1 MNKVRSDAL
10 NNAMQH
16 LAQPLTA
23 DLRAALDC
31 AHQEAARRQ
40 SAYVDVEHLL
50 LGLLSQPNSPVC
62 ALLRTAQTEP
72 SALYQQVAAAV
83 GVEREPPVTLKG
95 YTRGASTAL
104 DRAMQIARQLEHGA
118 LDSRHLLLSLLDEHN
133 GAVHEALSRLTLSA
147 EDVRADLR
155 RQPPAR
161 PPVSAAP
168 PLATKKSSNGA
179 PEQLPEIVVIPS
191 RRKARQPGQST
202 VRWGRWPWVLGGV
215 ALLIYLLA
223 FLPGGSLFTFVFV
236 LIGWVFSVTLHE
248 FAHALVAYWGGDYT
262 VKDKGYLSF
271 NPLKYTHPM
280 LSIGLPLLFLAMGG
294 IGLPG
299 GAVYIERHR
308 LRSKWWSAA
317 VSAAGPS
324 ANLLLAIL
332 LSLPFAL
339 GLVDT
344 DVIEFSIW
352 LGRSPEGTT
361 IWQNAPLW
369 SAVAFLIM
377 LQVTAVCFNL
387 LPIPPLDG
395 FGVIEPL
402 LDQRTRWQMLQIGSY
417 GLFLVFLALWFV
429 PPIANGFWDMIFDI
443 THALQI
449 PGELVREGFRNF
461 MFWREP
467 PS

>member
-1 MNKVRSDAL
+1 MTAL
-10 NNAMQH
+10 HSTMQR
-16 LAQPLTA
+16 ASPLPLSA
-23 DLRAALDC
+23 DLRAALER
-31 AHQEAARRQ
+31 AQQEAARRQ
-40 SAYVDVEHLL
+40 SVYVDVEHLL
-50 LGLLSQPNSPVC
+50 LGLLSQADSPAC
-62 ALLRTAQTEP
+62 ALLRLVGADP
-72 SALYQQVAAAV
+72 SQLYQQVAAAV

-95 YTRGASTAL
+95 YTRPASSAL
-104 DRAMQIARQLEHGA
+104 DRTVQSARQLGHSV
-118 LDSRHLLLSLLDEHN
+118 LDARHLLLSLLDERD
-133 GAVHEALSRLTLSA
+133 GAVHETLSA
-147 EDVRADLR
+147 LSLTPEEVRADLR
-155 RQPPAR
+155 RQPPA
-161 PPVSAAP
+161 PAVVSATLPDRGTP
-168 PLATKKSSNGA
+168 PMTGQSA
-179 PEQLPEIVVIPS
+179 QQPEIVVVPT
-191 RRKARQPGQST
+191 RRKSRPPGAETS
-202 VRWGRWPWVLGGV
+202 RWGRWPWVLGGV

-236 LIGWVFSVTLHE
+236 LVGWVFSVTLHE

-280 LSIGLPLLFLAMGG
+280 LSVGLPLLFLAMGG

-317 VSAAGPS
+317 VSAAGPA
-324 ANLLLAIL
+324 ANLLLAWL
-332 LSLPFAL
+332 LSLPFIL

-361 IWQNAPLW
+361 IWQNASLW
-369 SAVAFLIM
+369 SAIAFLIM
-377 LQVTAVCFNL
+377 LQITAVCFNL

-402 LDQRTRWQMLQIGSY
+402 LDQRTRWQMLQVGSY
-417 GLFLVFLALWFV
+417 GLLLVFLALWFV
-429 PPIANGFWDMIFDI
+429 PPIANSFWQMIFDI

-449 PGELVREGFRNF
+449 PDELVREGFRNF

>member
-1 MNKVRSDAL
+1 
-10 NNAMQH
+10 MQH

-23 DLRAALDC
+23 DLRATLER

-40 SAYVDVEHLL
+40 SVYVDIEHLL
-50 LGLLSQPNSPVC
+50 LGLLSQADSPAC
-62 ALLRTAQTEP
+62 ALLRFVGADP
-72 SALYQQVAAAV
+72 SRLYQQVAAAV
-83 GVEREPPVTLKG
+83 GVEREPPVPLKG
-95 YTRGASTAL
+95 YTRPASSAL
-104 DRAMQIARQLEHGA
+104 DRAVQSARQLGHSA
-118 LDSRHLLLSLLDEHN
+118 LDARHLLLSLLDEQD
-133 GAVHEALSRLTLSA
+133 GAVHEALSTLPLNA
-147 EDVRADLR
+147 DDVRADLL

-161 PPVSAAP
+161 PALTATLPSAGAP
-168 PLATKKSSNGA
+168 GPNGA
-179 PEQLPEIVVIPS
+179 PDQQPEIVVIPT
-191 RRKARQPGQST
+191 RRKSRPPGTETS
-202 VRWGRWPWVLGGV
+202 RWGRWPWLVGGA
-215 ALLIYLLA
+215 ALLIYLVA
-223 FLPGGSLFTFVFV
+223 FLPGSSLFTFIFV

-280 LSIGLPLLFLAMGG
+280 LSVGLPLLFLAMGG

-317 VSAAGPS
+317 VSAAGPA
-324 ANLLLAIL
+324 ANLLLAVL
-332 LSLPFAL
+332 LSFPFIL

-352 LGRSPEGTT
+352 LGRSPEGAS
-361 IWQNAPLW
+361 IWQNASFW
-369 SAVAFLIM
+369 SAIAFLIM
-377 LQVTAVCFNL
+377 LQITAVCFNL

-429 PPIANGFWDMIFDI
+429 PPIANGFWQMIFDI
-443 THALQI
+443 THALHI
-449 PGELVREGFRNF
+449 PNELVREGFRNF

>member
-1 MNKVRSDAL
+1 MTAL
-10 NNAMQH
+10 PSTMQRAS
-16 LAQPLTA
+16 LLPLSA
-23 DLRAALDC
+23 DLRAALER
-31 AHQEAARRQ
+31 AQQEAARRQ
-40 SAYVDVEHLL
+40 SVYVDVEHLL
-50 LGLLSQPNSPVC
+50 LGLLSQAGNPAC
-62 ALLRTAQTEP
+62 ELLRTAQADP
-72 SALYQQVAAAV
+72 SALYEQVAGAV
-83 GVEREPPVTLKG
+83 GIEREPAVTLKG
-95 YTRGASTAL
+95 YTRPASQVVE
-104 DRAMQIARQLEHGA
+104 RAVQTARQLGHNA
-118 LDSRHLLLSLLDEHN
+118 LDSRHLLLSLFDERD
-133 GAVHEALSRLTLSA
+133 GAVHETLSA
-147 EDVRADLR
+147 LSLTPEEVRADLR
-155 RQPPAR
+155 RQPPA
-161 PPVSAAP
+161 PSTTGSPAVAGQPA
-168 PLATKKSSNGA
+168 
-179 PEQLPEIVVIPS
+179 EQPEIVVIPT
-191 RRKARQPGQST
+191 RRKARQPSAAGN
-202 VRWGRWPWVLGGV
+202 RWGRWPWVLAGV

-308 LRSKWWSAA
+308 LRSKWWSMA

-352 LGRSPEGTT
+352 LGRSPEGTS

-395 FGVIEPL
+395 FGIIEPL

-417 GLFLVFLALWFV
+417 GLLLVFLALWFI
-429 PPIANGFWDMIFDI
+429 PPVANSFWQMIFDI

-449 PGELVREGFRNF
+449 PDELVREGFRNF

>member
-1 MNKVRSDAL
+1 
-10 NNAMQH
+10 MQH
-16 LAQPLTA
+16 LAHPLTA
-23 DLRAALDC
+23 DLQAALER

-40 SAYVDVEHLL
+40 SVYVDVEHLL
-50 LGLLSQPNSPVC
+50 LGLLSQADNPAC
-62 ALLRTAQTEP
+62 ALLRSAQADPE
-72 SALYQQVAAAV
+72 ALYQQVAAEV
-83 GVEREPPVTLKG
+83 GVERDPPVALRG
-95 YTRGASTAL
+95 YTRWASQVL
-104 DRAMQIARQLEHGA
+104 ERAAQAARQLGHGV
-118 LDSRHLLLSLLDEHN
+118 LDTRHLLLSLMDERDGVVQRVLA
-133 GAVHEALSRLTLSA
+133 GASLSTAEVH
-147 EDVRADLR
+147 ADLH
-155 RQPPAR
+155 RQPPAVPITSGKSLAR
-161 PPVSAAP
+161 GAAR
-168 PLATKKSSNGA
+168 SGSV
-179 PEQLPEIVVIPS
+179 PEPQPEIVLVPT
-191 RRKARQPGQST
+191 RRKAAQPGTSGT
-202 VRWGRWPWVLGGV
+202 RWGRWPWLIGG
-215 ALLIYLLA
+215 ALLLIYLVA

-236 LIGWVFSVTLHE
+236 LVGWVFSVTLHE

-262 VKDKGYLSF
+262 VRDKGYLSF

-280 LSIGLPLLFLAMGG
+280 LSIGLPLIFLAMGG

-317 VSAAGPS
+317 VSAAGPL
-324 ANLLLAIL
+324 ANLLLAVL
-332 LSLPFAL
+332 LSLPFML

-344 DVIEFSIW
+344 DLIRFSIW
-352 LGRSPEGTT
+352 MERTPDGVSL
-361 IWQNAPLW
+361 WQNASLW
-369 SAVAFLIM
+369 SAIAFLIM

-429 PPIANGFWDMIFDI
+429 PPIANGFWEMIFDI

-449 PGELVREGFRNF
+449 PDDLVREGFRNF

>member
-1 MNKVRSDAL
+1 
-10 NNAMQH
+10 MQR
-16 LAQPLTA
+16 LVQPLTA
-23 DLRAALDC
+23 DLQAALER

-40 SAYVDVEHLL
+40 SVYVDVEHLL
-50 LGLLSQPNSPVC
+50 LGLLSQPNSPAC
-62 ALLRTAQTEP
+62 ALLRSAQADP
-72 SALYQQVAAAV
+72 ALLYQQVAAEV
-83 GVEREPPVTLKG
+83 GVEREPPVALKG
-95 YTRGASTAL
+95 YTRWASQVL
-104 DRAMQIARQLEHGA
+104 ERAAQAARQLGHGV
-118 LDSRHLLLSLLDEHN
+118 LDTRHLLLGLMDERDGVTQRVLA
-133 GAVHEALSRLTLSA
+133 GAALSTA
-147 EDVRADLR
+147 EVHADLY
-155 RQPPAR
+155 RQPPA
-161 PPVSAAP
+161 AP
-168 PLATKKSSNGA
+168 IPSGKPSPAGTALSESTPG
-179 PEQLPEIVVIPS
+179 PQPEIVLVPT
-191 RRKARQPGQST
+191 RRKTAQPGT
-202 VRWGRWPWVLGGV
+202 GTARWGRWPWLIGGV
-215 ALLIYLLA
+215 LLLIYLIA

-236 LIGWVFSVTLHE
+236 LVGWIFSVTLHE

-280 LSIGLPLLFLAMGG
+280 LSIGLPLIFLAMGG

-317 VSAAGPS
+317 VSAAGPL
-324 ANLLLAIL
+324 ANLLLAAL
-332 LSLPFAL
+332 LSLPFML

-344 DVIEFSIW
+344 DLIRFSIW
-352 LGRSPEGTT
+352 IGHTPQGVSL
-361 IWQNAPLW
+361 WQNASLW
-369 SAVAFLIM
+369 SAIAFLIM
-377 LQVTAVCFNL
+377 LQMTAVCFNL

-429 PPIANGFWDMIFDI
+429 PPIANGFWEMIFDI

-449 PGELVREGFRNF
+449 PDDLVREGFRNF

>member
-1 MNKVRSDAL
+1 MRKARNDAL
-10 NNAMQH
+10 NSAMKSTS
-16 LAQPLTA
+16 LPSVSA
-23 DLRAALDC
+23 DLRAVLERAE
-31 AHQEAARRQ
+31 QEAARRQ
-40 SAYVDVEHLL
+40 SVFVDVEHLL
-50 LGLLSQPNSPVC
+50 LGLLSQPDSLAC
-62 ALLRTAQTEP
+62 GLLRSAQADP
-72 SALYQQVAAAV
+72 AALYQQVAAAV
-83 GVEREPPVTLKG
+83 GVEREPPVMVKG
-95 YTRGASTAL
+95 YTRPANQVLS
-104 DRAMQIARQLEHGA
+104 RAPQIARQLGHNA
-118 LDSRHLLLSLLDEHN
+118 MDSRHLLLSLLDERD
-133 GAVHEALSRLTLSA
+133 GAVHEALGTVSLTPEA
-147 EDVRADLR
+147 VHADLR
-155 RQPPAR
+155 RQPPA
-161 PPVSAAP
+161 PPVSAAASP
-168 PLATKKSSNGA
+168 AAKTLPNGTTG
-179 PEQLPEIVVIPS
+179 QQPEIVLVPS
-191 RRKARQPGQST
+191 RRKARQPGQGT
-202 VRWGRWPWVLGGV
+202 TRWGRWPWVLGGA

-308 LRSKWWSAA
+308 LRNKWWSAA

-352 LGRSPEGTT
+352 LGRSPEGTS

-429 PPIANGFWDMIFDI
+429 PPIANGFWQMIFDI

-449 PGELVREGFRNF
+449 PDELVREGFRNF

>member
-1 MNKVRSDAL
+1 
-10 NNAMQH
+10 MQH

-23 DLRAALDC
+23 DLQAALDR
-31 AHQEAARRQ
+31 AQQEAARRQ
-40 SAYVDVEHLL
+40 SVFVDVEHLL
-50 LGLLSQPNSPVC
+50 LGLLSQPDSPAC
-62 ALLRTAQTEP
+62 RLLRSAQADP
-72 SALYQQVAAAV
+72 AALYQQVAAAV

-95 YTRGASTAL
+95 YTRWATNAL
-104 DRAMQIARQLEHGA
+104 DRAAQTAHQLGHNV
-118 LDSRHLLLSLLDEHN
+118 LDSRHLLLSLLDERD
-133 GAVHEALSRLTLSA
+133 GAVHKALGTLSLAA
-147 EDVRADLR
+147 EEVYADLR
-155 RQPPAR
+155 RQPPA
-161 PPVSAAP
+161 PAVSAAP
-168 PLATKKSSNGA
+168 PPVTRKSSNGA
-179 PEQLPEIVVIPS
+179 LDQLPEIVVIPS

-202 VRWGRWPWVLGGV
+202 TRWGRWPWVLGGV

-344 DVIEFSIW
+344 NVIEFSIW
-352 LGRSPEGTT
+352 LGRSPEGTS

-429 PPIANGFWDMIFDI
+429 PPIANGFWNMIFDI

-449 PGELVREGFRNF
+449 PDELVREGFRNF

>member
-1 MNKVRSDAL
+1 MTAL
-10 NNAMQH
+10 HSAMQRAS
-16 LAQPLTA
+16 LLPLSA
-23 DLRAALDC
+23 DLRAALEC
-31 AHQEAARRQ
+31 ARQEAARRQ
-40 SAYVDVEHLL
+40 SVYVDVEHLL
-50 LGLLSQPNSPVC
+50 LGLLSQVDSPTC
-62 ALLRTAQTEP
+62 ALLRSVGADP
-72 SALYQQVAAAV
+72 SQLYQQVAAAV

-95 YTRGASTAL
+95 YTRPASQVFE
-104 DRAMQIARQLEHGA
+104 RAAQTARQLGHST
-118 LDSRHLLLSLLDEHN
+118 LDARHLLLSLLDERD
-133 GAVHEALSRLTLSA
+133 GAVHQTLGALSLTP
-147 EDVRADLR
+147 EEVRADLR
-155 RQPPAR
+155 RQPPVR
-161 PPVSAAP
+161 PPIASSQP
-168 PLATKKSSNGA
+168 PGDLRGSNK
-179 PEQLPEIVVIPS
+179 PEIVVLPTP
-191 RRKARQPGQST
+191 RKTREAKAGTS
-202 VRWGRWPWVLGGV
+202 RWGRWPWVLGGV
-215 ALLIYLLA
+215 ALLVYLVA
-223 FLPGGSLFTFVFV
+223 FLPGNSLFTFAFV

-280 LSIGLPLLFLAMGG
+280 LSIGLPLIFLALGG

-317 VSAAGPS
+317 VSAAGPA
-324 ANLLLAIL
+324 ANLLLAIV
-332 LSLPFAL
+332 LSIPFAV
-339 GLVDT
+339 GLIDT

-352 LGRSPEGTT
+352 LGRSPEGIT
-361 IWQNAPLW
+361 IWQNASLW
-369 SAVAFLIM
+369 SAIAFLIM

-429 PPIANGFWDMIFDI
+429 PPIANGFWQMIFDI

-449 PGELVREGFRNF
+449 PDELVREGFRNF